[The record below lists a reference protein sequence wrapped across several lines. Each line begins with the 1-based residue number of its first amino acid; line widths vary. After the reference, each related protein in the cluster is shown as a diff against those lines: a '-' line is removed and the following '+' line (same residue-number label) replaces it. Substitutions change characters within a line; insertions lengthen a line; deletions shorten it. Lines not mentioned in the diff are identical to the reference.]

1 VTSRPVYSIGAV
13 ARMLDIPP
21 ATLRTWEERYGL
33 PVPERSPGGHRLYS
47 RDQVDQ
53 LRFIKAQLAQG
64 MAPADAHRLLAERL
78 AAGSLSFGNPEP
90 GKTRLLILLAE
101 RDPHAAELSEYFLR
115 TEGYEVA
122 AALDAADATR
132 RSEELTPS
140 MTVIDLLISGG
151 GGLELCR
158 QLKQRSDAP
167 ILAVSTLDTSDAA
180 LEAGADAF
188 LQKPL
193 DPLQLVSAIKDL
205 LGASAFLR
213 RTAGGL
219 ALRPG
224 RRLAGARPAATSSW
238 TRSWAAASR
247 PTRSTWWWGRPAAAR
262 PSWPSSTSSTTPTP
276 SGLPST

>member
-1 VTSRPVYSIGAV
+1 VTSPPVYSIGAV

-53 LRFIKAQLAQG
+53 LRFVKVQLAQG

-78 AAGSLSFGNPEP
+78 GAGLLSFGEPEA

-101 RDPHAAELSEYFLR
+101 RDSYAAELSEYFLR

-122 AALDAADATR
+122 SALDATDATR

-151 GGLELCR
+151 SGLELCR

-193 DPLQLVSAIKDL
+193 DPLQLVSAVKDL

-219 ALRPG
+219 P
-224 RRLAGARPAATSSW
+224 
-238 TRSWAAASR
+238 
-247 PTRSTWWWGRPAAAR
+247 
-262 PSWPSSTSSTTPTP
+262 
-276 SGLPST
+276 

>member
-1 VTSRPVYSIGAV
+1 
-13 ARMLDIPP
+13 MLDIPP

-33 PVPERSPGGHRLYS
+33 LAPERSPGGHRVYS
-47 RDQVDQ
+47 RDQVEQ
-53 LRFIKAQLAQG
+53 LRFVKAQLDSG
-64 MAPADAHRLLAERL
+64 MSPADAHRLLAERV
-78 AAGSLSFGNPEP
+78 AAGSVSLSAPEAAE
-90 GKTRLLILLAE
+90 TRLLILLAE
-101 RDPHAAELSEYFLR
+101 RDPHAAGLAEYFLR

-205 LGASAFLR
+205 LGASAFLH
-213 RTAGGL
+213 TAGGL
-219 ALRPG
+219 P
-224 RRLAGARPAATSSW
+224 
-238 TRSWAAASR
+238 
-247 PTRSTWWWGRPAAAR
+247 
-262 PSWPSSTSSTTPTP
+262 
-276 SGLPST
+276 

>member
-1 VTSRPVYSIGAV
+1 VTSPAVYSIGAV
-13 ARMLDIPP
+13 ARMVEIPP

-53 LRFIKAQLAQG
+53 LRFVKVQLAQG
-64 MAPADAHRLLAERL
+64 LAPADAHRLLA
-78 AAGSLSFGNPEP
+78 EP

-101 RDPHAAELSEYFLR
+101 RDPYAAELSEYFLR

-122 AALDAADATR
+122 SALVAADATQKVQ
-132 RSEELTPS
+132 ELTPS

-151 GGLELCR
+151 SGLALCR

-167 ILAVSTLDTSDAA
+167 ILAISTLDSSDAA

-193 DPLQLVSAIKDL
+193 DPLQLVSAVKDL

-213 RTAGGL
+213 GSAGGP
-219 ALRPG
+219 R
-224 RRLAGARPAATSSW
+224 
-238 TRSWAAASR
+238 
-247 PTRSTWWWGRPAAAR
+247 
-262 PSWPSSTSSTTPTP
+262 
-276 SGLPST
+276 

>member
-1 VTSRPVYSIGAV
+1 MTSPPIYSIGAV

-33 PVPERSPGGHRLYS
+33 PTPERSPGGHRLYS

-53 LRFIKAQLAQG
+53 LRFVKVQLAQG
-64 MAPADAHRLLAERL
+64 MAPADAHRLLTERL

-90 GKTRLLILLAE
+90 GRTRLLILLAE
-101 RDPHAAELSEYFLR
+101 RDPYAAELSEYFLR
-115 TEGYEVA
+115 TEGYEVT
-122 AALDAADATR
+122 AALDAANATQKV
-132 RSEELTPS
+132 EELTPS
-140 MTVIDLLISGG
+140 VTVIDLLISGG

-167 ILAVSTLDTSDAA
+167 ILAISTLDTSDAA

-213 RTAGGL
+213 RTPGGL
-219 ALRPG
+219 P
-224 RRLAGARPAATSSW
+224 
-238 TRSWAAASR
+238 
-247 PTRSTWWWGRPAAAR
+247 
-262 PSWPSSTSSTTPTP
+262 
-276 SGLPST
+276 

>member
-1 VTSRPVYSIGAV
+1 MVKRSILTDIGSGLCRDDGAGYGPTVTSRPVYSIGAV

-53 LRFIKAQLAQG
+53 LRFVKVQLAQG
-64 MAPADAHRLLAERL
+64 LAPADAHRLLAERL
-78 AAGSLSFGNPEP
+78 AAGWLSFGEPEA
-90 GKTRLLILLAE
+90 GKLRLLILLAE
-101 RDPHAAELSEYFLR
+101 RDPYAAELSEYFLR

-122 AALDAADATR
+122 SALDAADATQKV
-132 RSEELTPS
+132 EELTPS
-140 MTVIDLLISGG
+140 MTVVDLLISGG
-151 GGLELCR
+151 GSGLALCR

-167 ILAVSTLDTSDAA
+167 ILAISTLDTSDAA

-193 DPLQLVSAIKDL
+193 DPLQLVSAVKDL

-213 RTAGGL
+213 GTAGG
-219 ALRPG
+219 PG
-224 RRLAGARPAATSSW
+224 
-238 TRSWAAASR
+238 
-247 PTRSTWWWGRPAAAR
+247 
-262 PSWPSSTSSTTPTP
+262 
-276 SGLPST
+276 

>member
-1 VTSRPVYSIGAV
+1 MAAWAEERVGEGPAVSSRPIYSIGAV
-13 ARMLDIPP
+13 GQMLGIAP

-53 LRFIKAQLAQG
+53 LRFVKVQL
-64 MAPADAHRLLAERL
+64 APADAHRLLAERL
-78 AAGSLSFGNPEP
+78 AAGWLSFDEPEA
-90 GKTRLLILLAE
+90 GKARLLVLLAE
-101 RDPHAAELSEYFLR
+101 RDPYAADLAEYFLR

-122 AALDAADATR
+122 SALDATDATQKL
-132 RSEELTPS
+132 EELTPS

-151 GGLELCR
+151 NGLELCR

-167 ILAVSTLDTSDAA
+167 ILAISTLDTSDAA

-193 DPLQLVSAIKDL
+193 DPLQLVSAVKDL

-213 RTAGGL
+213 GTAGGP
-219 ALRPG
+219 R
-224 RRLAGARPAATSSW
+224 
-238 TRSWAAASR
+238 
-247 PTRSTWWWGRPAAAR
+247 
-262 PSWPSSTSSTTPTP
+262 
-276 SGLPST
+276 

>member
-1 VTSRPVYSIGAV
+1 MAAWAEERVGEGPAVSSRPIYSIGAV
-13 ARMLDIPP
+13 GQMLGIAP

-53 LRFIKAQLAQG
+53 LRFVKVQLAQG
-64 MAPADAHRLLAERL
+64 LAPADAHRLLAERL
-78 AAGSLSFGNPEP
+78 AAGWLSFDEPEA
-90 GKTRLLILLAE
+90 GKARLLVLLAE
-101 RDPHAAELSEYFLR
+101 RDPYAADLAEYFLR

-122 AALDAADATR
+122 SALDATDATQKL
-132 RSEELTPS
+132 EELTPS

-151 GGLELCR
+151 NGLELCR

-167 ILAVSTLDTSDAA
+167 ILAISTLDTSDAA

-193 DPLQLVSAIKDL
+193 DPLQLVSAVKDL

-213 RTAGGL
+213 GTAGG
-219 ALRPG
+219 PG
-224 RRLAGARPAATSSW
+224 
-238 TRSWAAASR
+238 
-247 PTRSTWWWGRPAAAR
+247 
-262 PSWPSSTSSTTPTP
+262 
-276 SGLPST
+276 